1 MRISDWSSDVCSS
14 DLATVSVNKGHKVG
28 LVGANG
34 TGKTTLLRL
43 ISGGL
48 PLDGGTIT
56 IPQRWRIGT
65 VAQEAPGGE
74 ESLLDTV
81 LAADA
86 ERSSLMAEAETATD
100 PHRIGEIHIRLAD
113 IEAHSAPARAAA
125 ILNGLGFDEVS
136 SEERRVGKEC
146 VSTCRSRWSPDH

>member
-43 ISGGL
+43 IAGEL

-56 IPQRWRIGT
+56 TPQRWRIGT

-74 ESLLDTV
+74 DSLLDTV
-81 LAADA
+81 LAADT
-86 ERSSLMAEAETATD
+86 ERSSLMAEAEAATD
-100 PHRIGEIHIRLAD
+100 PDRKSTRL
-113 IEAHSAPARAAA
+113 
-125 ILNGLGFDEVS
+125 NS
-136 SEERRVGKEC
+136 S
-146 VSTCRSRWSPDH
+146 H